1 MFCSILQ
8 RITHPST
15 RSVTWIEFISK
26 TQENRANRT
35 KIWKFFDRRNKL
47 SQKACLCGAEN
58 GLPVDVGLVG
68 DEFL

>member
-1 MFCSILQ
+1 
-8 RITHPST
+8 
-15 RSVTWIEFISK
+15 VTWVEFISK